1 MAAPAVEL
9 RFGESSAVRYDVGSE
24 EQGQEVRPAR
34 RRMRAVM
41 AGVGALMAV
50 ACVGALVGYGGSVG
64 GAVALFAEAPGTVDR
79 AEVQLQAEDAQLSK
93 AVAEHDRIKD
103 QQQKLG
109 AVEMTLKR
117 EETAVRAQMHKARN
131 AMVALKY
138 KIHNYKTEQF
148 SEGMFAGR
156 AKKQAAHSNLARKK
170 ITEQAAS
177 DKKAT
182 TGKAF
187 YNHLVQALSAA
198 VAPSPAK
205 ATPAA
210 QPKQEAVASSP
221 LGISLMKHVGGGRAV
236 PVEAKHAVVAQA
248 APVAPPQE
256 KFAPAQEKL
265 AGEQQLAAAASA
277 PRPVVRVQA
286 VQVMHARQAHAPV
299 QVVHQDQAP
308 MHAQAAPR
316 VVKQEVVKQEAPR
329 VVKQYAPSALDQ
341 RSAAASHLAQLAQR
355 QAYERSD
362 TYWRTVQERA
372 RKEAAR
378 AYSPLPAMPLLRAL
392 GPEAA
397 AP

>member
-1 MAAPAVEL
+1 
-9 RFGESSAVRYDVGSE
+9 
-24 EQGQEVRPAR
+24 
-34 RRMRAVM
+34 MRAVM
-41 AGVGALMAV
+41 AGFGALMAV

-64 GAVALFAEAPGTVDR
+64 GAVALFAEEPGTVDR

-93 AVAEHDRIKD
+93 AVAENDRIKD

-138 KIHNYKTEQF
+138 KIHNVRTEQF

-170 ITEQAAS
+170 SLEEQAAS

-187 YNHLVQALSAA
+187 YSHLVQALSATVAPSPAA
-198 VAPSPAK
+198 VAPSPKATASPAK

-248 APVAPPQE
+248 APVAPPVE
-256 KFAPAQEKL
+256 KFAA
-265 AGEQQLAAAASA
+265 EQQLAAAAPA

-286 VQVMHARQAHAPV
+286 VR
-299 QVVHQDQAP
+299 VVHENQA
-308 MHAQAAPR
+308 QVR
-316 VVKQEVVKQEAPR
+316 KQEAPR

-392 GPEAA
+392 GPEAS

>member
-1 MAAPAVEL
+1 MH
-9 RFGESSAVRYDVGSE
+9 
-24 EQGQEVRPAR
+24 
-34 RRMRAVM
+34 AVM

-64 GAVALFAEAPGTVDR
+64 GAVALFAEPGTVDR
-79 AEVQLQAEDAQLSK
+79 AQVQLQAEDAQLSK
-93 AVAEHDRIKD
+93 AVAENDRIKM

-109 AVEMTLKR
+109 AVELTLTR

-138 KIHNYKTEQF
+138 KIHNFRTEQF
-148 SEGMFAGR
+148 SEGMFGGR

-170 ITEQAAS
+170 SLEAQAAS

-187 YNHLVQALSAA
+187 YNHLVQALSA

-205 ATPAA
+205 GTPAA
-210 QPKQEAVASSP
+210 QPKKEAVASSP
-221 LGISLMKHVGGGRAV
+221 LGISLMKHVGGGRAA
-236 PVEAKHAVVAQA
+236 PVAAKHTVVAQA
-248 APVAPPQE
+248 V
-256 KFAPAQEKL
+256 
-265 AGEQQLAAAASA
+265 AGEQQLAEAPPK
-277 PRPVVRVQA
+277 PRPAVHVHRA
-286 VQVMHARQAHAPV
+286 HTVQVHHV
-299 QVVHQDQAP
+299 
-308 MHAQAAPR
+308 
-316 VVKQEVVKQEAPR
+316 QEAPR
-329 VVKQYAPSALDQ
+329 VHLLFKQYVPSALDA
-341 RSAAASHLAQLAQR
+341 RSAAASSLAQLAQR

-372 RKEAAR
+372 RAEAAR

-392 GPEAA
+392 GPEAS